1 MLQLGLEPSCKINE
15 ERIIVGKNKANHFKT
30 APEIKVEVRKEYRIE
45 ISNSI
50 ANPVAWAWEE
60 IPIGSL
66 KNLL

>member
-1 MLQLGLEPSCKINE
+1 M
-15 ERIIVGKNKANHFKT
+15 GKNKANHFKT